1 MDSKQILTKELL
13 RLHQQEAELQLSYDQ
28 KMFQI
33 RTRIDSVLSKLLPGY
48 SPNKPVIETLE
59 KTPAN
64 DSQYVFMANGRRLA
78 IQQLSDINEN
88 DYDVI
93 LDTTTNSLRFR
104 KDPVRHSKLKESRRE
119 KVGSHRIQ
127 ILARMLEHP
136 GKPFHAGNIGG
147 DLVAGSDERARNT
160 FTKSIAIIRKAL
172 DQKDTSGPYIEKKF
186 DWDGITDSIRG
197 YVYKINFERKY
208 LVIRHRKNSGQIPL

>member
-1 MDSKQILTKELL
+1 MDGKQTLTKELL

-64 DSQYVFMANGRRLA
+64 DSQYVFIANGRKFSIRE
-78 IQQLSDINEN
+78 LSDIN
-88 DYDVI
+88 DDDFDVI
-93 LDTTTNSLRFR
+93 LDTTTNSLRYR
-104 KDPVRHSKLKESRRE
+104 KDPARHSKLQKSKLE
-119 KVGSHRIQ
+119 KVGSHRMK
-127 ILARMLEHP
+127 ILARMLKRP
-136 GKPFHAGNIGG
+136 GIPFHAGNIGS
-147 DLVAGSDERARNT
+147 DLIAGSGEKARNT
-160 FTKSIAIIRKAL
+160 FTKSIAVIKRTL
-172 DQKDTSGPYIEKKF
+172 GQKDTFGPYIEKKF
-186 DWDGITDSIRG
+186 DWEGITGLKRG
-197 YVYKINFERKY
+197 CIYKINSKRQY